1 MDIFYIIYLNNILIY
16 NDNKKDY
23 ILYVE
28 KVLKKF
34 KKVNLFLNINKCDF
48 HVIRIKYFK
57 LIIIIKKI
65 EIDYYK
71 VNIIR

>member
-1 MDIFYIIYLNNILIY
+1 MILNNIFYIIYLNSILIY

-28 KVLKKF
+28 EILKKF

-48 HVIRIKYFK
+48 HVT
-57 LIIIIKKI
+57 
-65 EIDYYK
+65 
-71 VNIIR
+71 